1 MNPGADDGGE
11 PEADGGMVPSA
22 GALGLAAIPVGS
34 DPVVP
39 MAPVQDAAA
48 KTTSLV
54 NRRPQIPTAGGFIDA
69 CMPITGPRNK
79 DSFRFL

>member
-1 MNPGADDGGE
+1 
-11 PEADGGMVPSA
+11 MVPLA
-22 GALGLAAIPVGS
+22 GALGLAAVADSPADPVGS
-34 DPVVP
+34 DPVVT

-48 KTTSLV
+48 KTTSPV

-69 CMPITGPRNK
+69 CMPISGPRNK